1 MINKNKK
8 ISDAVETDAVVTEVA
23 SNTHNAPVIIF
34 LLYPFCQIKMPLSFR
49 GCDCSSVGRGKVH
62 LLCTSHTISVPAR
75 PQSQRARDWLVTAW
89 QPLVARETL
98 VFPDWLRVGA
108 GSCCEVNC

>member
-34 LLYPFCQIKMPLSFR
+34 LLYPFC
-49 GCDCSSVGRGKVH
+49 
-62 LLCTSHTISVPAR
+62 
-75 PQSQRARDWLVTAW
+75 
-89 QPLVARETL
+89 
-98 VFPDWLRVGA
+98 
-108 GSCCEVNC
+108 